1 MGYTHYYYQTKT
13 FPQKKWESL
22 ALDTFK
28 IVEYCKKCDID
39 VDFECDSQKEPE
51 ISDTMIRFNGRG
63 NEGHE
68 TFILFKQKPKS
79 ESWQRNSKEYFYFCK
94 TARKPYDV
102 AVGLVLLRAEKNA
115 PGVLKVS
122 SDGDWEHDWTDIQD
136 AYRKVFEDEPV
147 CPFVQ
152 ETV

>member
-1 MGYTHYYYQTKT
+1 
-13 FPQKKWESL
+13 
-22 ALDTFK
+22 
-28 IVEYCKKCDID
+28 
-39 VDFECDSQKEPE
+39 
-51 ISDTMIRFNGRG
+51 MIRFNGRG

-122 SDGDWEHDWTDIQD
+122 SDGDWEHDWADIQD

-147 CPFVQ
+147 CPFVE
-152 ETV
+152 ETVQPNGDMNMDVQLRILVALITTIEILLKWRNK